1 MNGNFS
7 VITFCH
13 LIRRMPFVLQESLLK
28 EGELEISGE
37 GKRGGTGKARREEE
51 DARRT
56 LGTFQ
61 GNIFLTISLLI

>member
-1 MNGNFS
+1 
-7 VITFCH
+7 
-13 LIRRMPFVLQESLLK
+13 MPFVLQESLLK

-37 GKRGGTGKARREEE
+37 GKRGGTGKAQREEE